1 MSQSNAAAI
10 RRRTNIPQ
18 SPTPNVSNN
27 TQQQTQPPQAGL
39 TLPQVIAVVDRRLIL
54 LETFM
59 KETKESGDKKENII
73 MTPMTSNANSTE
85 NDTPFVT
92 EIELNTVID
101 EFNNRFEI
109 LATEINEM
117 KDILLKLQSYTMDVN
132 KMLLNERIQ
141 IFSDIGVD
149 DKTVLVNTLEETNSV
164 FNQDQNTSVDLRGL
178 AIRELNEKEQEVS
191 STIYTGEDLNPHT
204 KGVLYSN
211 L

>member
-10 RRRTNIPQ
+10 RRRTNIQTQGPVPNAPNNMPQPPQQ
-18 SPTPNVSNN
+18 SPTS
-27 TQQQTQPPQAGL
+27 L
-39 TLPQVIAVVDRRLIL
+39 TLPQIIALVDRRLVS

-59 KETKESGDKKENII
+59 KETKGSNDKKENIVI
-73 MTPMTSNANSTE
+73 TPNVVSPTNNNTQ
-85 NDTPFVT
+85 FVT

-141 IFSDIGVD
+141 IFSDISLD
-149 DKTVLVNTLEETNSV
+149 EKSLENTLENTISV
-164 FNQDQNTSVDLRGL
+164 FNQDQNTSVDLRDL
-178 AIRELNEKEQEVS
+178 AIKELNEPEVS
-191 STIYTGEDLNPHT
+191 STA
-204 KGVLYSN
+204 
-211 L
+211 

>member
-10 RRRTNIPQ
+10 RRRTNIQPPQ
-18 SPTPNVSNN
+18 PASNVSNN
-27 TQQQTQPPQAGL
+27 TQQQQTQQQPAGL

-59 KETKESGDKKENII
+59 KETKESKDKKENII

-92 EIELNTVID
+92 DIELNTVID

-141 IFSDIGVD
+141 IFSDIDVN
-149 DKTVLVNTLEETNSV
+149 DKTVLENTLEETNSI
-164 FNQDQNTSVDLRGL
+164 FNQDQNASVDLRGL

-191 STIYTGEDLNPHT
+191 STI
-204 KGVLYSN
+204 
-211 L
+211 

>member
-10 RRRTNIPQ
+10 RRRTNIQQPM
-18 SPTPNVSNN
+18 SSPNVSNN
-27 TQQQTQPPQAGL
+27 TQQQQQTQPAGL
-39 TLPQVIAVVDRRLIL
+39 TLPQVIAVVDKRLIL

-59 KETKESGDKKENII
+59 KETKVSSVKQENIV
-73 MTPMTSNANSTE
+73 MSPNVNSVD

-117 KDILLKLQSYTMDVN
+117 KDIMLKLQSYTMDVN

-149 DKTVLVNTLEETNSV
+149 DKQVSINTTEDTKSV
-164 FNQDQNTSVDLRGL
+164 FNQEQNTSVDLRDL
-178 AIRELNEKEQEVS
+178 AIKELNEKDIE
-191 STIYTGEDLNPHT
+191 LN
-204 KGVLYSN
+204 SN
-211 L
+211 V

>member
-27 TQQQTQPPQAGL
+27 MQQQQQQQPSGL
-39 TLPQVIAVVDRRLIL
+39 TLPQVIAVVDKRLIL

-59 KETKESGDKKENII
+59 KETKESSVKKENII
-73 MTPMTSNANSTE
+73 MTPTMPMSSTANSME

-149 DKTVLVNTLEETNSV
+149 DKNVLVNTTEETSSV
-164 FNQDQNTSVDLRGL
+164 FNQEQNTSVDLRDL
-178 AIRELNEKEQEVS
+178 AIRELNEQ
-191 STIYTGEDLNPHT
+191 DQ
-204 KGVLYSN
+204 GVGTN
-211 L
+211 A

>member
-27 TQQQTQPPQAGL
+27 MQQQQTQPPQAGL

-59 KETKESGDKKENII
+59 KETKESSDKKENIV
-73 MTPMTSNANSTE
+73 MTPTGNSID

-164 FNQDQNTSVDLRGL
+164 FNRDQNTSVDLRGL

-191 STIYTGEDLNPHT
+191 STI
-204 KGVLYSN
+204 
-211 L
+211 

>member
-10 RRRTNIPQ
+10 RRRTNIQTQGPVPNAPNNMPQPPQQ
-18 SPTPNVSNN
+18 SPTS
-27 TQQQTQPPQAGL
+27 L
-39 TLPQVIAVVDRRLIL
+39 TLPQIIALVDRRLVS

-59 KETKESGDKKENII
+59 KETKGSNDKKENIVI
-73 MTPMTSNANSTE
+73 TPNVVSPTNNNTQ
-85 NDTPFVT
+85 FVT

-141 IFSDIGVD
+141 IFSDISLD
-149 DKTVLVNTLEETNSV
+149 EKSLENTLENTISV
-164 FNQDQNTSVDLRGL
+164 FNQDQNTSVDLRDL
-178 AIRELNEKEQEVS
+178 AIKELNEPEPEVS
-191 STIYTGEDLNPHT
+191 STA
-204 KGVLYSN
+204 
-211 L
+211 

>member
-27 TQQQTQPPQAGL
+27 MQQQTQQQQPGL
-39 TLPQVIAVVDRRLIL
+39 TLPQVIAVVDKRLIL

-59 KETKESGDKKENII
+59 KETKDSSIKKENII
-73 MTPMTSNANSTE
+73 MTPTMPMSSTANSME
-85 NDTPFVT
+85 SDTPFVT
-92 EIELNTVID
+92 DIELNTVID

-141 IFSDIGVD
+141 IFSDIGVEENN
-149 DKTVLVNTLEETNSV
+149 VLVNATEDTISI
-164 FNQDQNTSVDLRGL
+164 FNQEQNTSVDLRDL
-178 AIRELNEKEQEVS
+178 AIRELNEQEQGVS
-191 STIYTGEDLNPHT
+191 TNA
-204 KGVLYSN
+204 
-211 L
+211 